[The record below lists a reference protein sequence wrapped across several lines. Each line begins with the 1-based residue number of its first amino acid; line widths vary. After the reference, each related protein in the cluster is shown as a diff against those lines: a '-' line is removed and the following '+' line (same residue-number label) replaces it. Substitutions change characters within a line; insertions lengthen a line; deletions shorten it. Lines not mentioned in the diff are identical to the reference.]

1 MEVKLE
7 RIFKKGKYILSNLL
21 ISFFAIC
28 LSSGANAEGVKFGF
42 MIGYTG
48 DYAAWAPP
56 LDNAAKLAIEEINNA
71 GGVNGEKVELV
82 IEDNLST
89 IEGSVKGA
97 RKLID
102 VHKVPVIVG
111 PESDPLVAIIQM
123 ARDNKVPVITSSAGT
138 QAIDKEGGT
147 GKYIYRVNA
156 SDSFLG
162 VAYAKVII
170 ETLNKKKIG
179 LFVENLEGTMSAGDT
194 FTRNFSRFGGEVAK
208 TVTLTPGANSYYNEL
223 AEMEK
228 SGVDTVLIA
237 AGQTTGVT
245 LFKQMYSRGY
255 DWTICV
261 TTDLQTDD
269 FVAGA
274 GNEATQ
280 DVFALVPGQVESE
293 ESWQRFSGLYE
304 AKFGEKPV
312 SGYYQAETYD
322 AIMVTAL
329 AMQASGGF
337 TGKGVDD
344 NMIKIATPGGKM
356 VRSYEDGV
364 KELATGND
372 IDYHGASGNI
382 NYNEFGNAGAPAIRL
397 LKVNSGEWVVSE
409 VIDSGAFPPS

>member
-1 MEVKLE
+1 MEGKLE
-7 RIFKKGKYILSNLL
+7 KMVKKGLYFLKYLL
-21 ISFFAIC
+21 ISVFALGI
-28 LSSGANAEGVKFGF
+28 SAGAHADVKFGF

-56 LDNAAKLAIEEINNA
+56 LDNAAKLAVEEINNA

-102 VHKVPVIVG
+102 VHNVPVIVG
-111 PESDPLVAIIQM
+111 PESDPLVARIQM
-123 ARDNKVPVITSSAGT
+123 ARDNKVPVVTSSAGT

-162 VAYAKVII
+162 VAYAKVML
-170 ETLNKKKIG
+170 ETLGKSKVG

-194 FTRNFSRFGGEVAK
+194 FTRNFSRFGGEVVK

-280 DVFALVPGQVESE
+280 GVFALVPGQVESE

-329 AMQASGGF
+329 AMQASGGL
-337 TGKGVDD
+337 TGEGVDK
-344 NMIKIATPGGKM
+344 NMIGIATPGGTM
-356 VRSYEDGV
+356 VRSFADGV
-364 KELATGND
+364 KELASGND

-397 LKVNSGEWVVSE
+397 LKVDSGEWVVSE

>member
-1 MEVKLE
+1 LGKISE
-7 RIFKKGKYILSNLL
+7 KGKKILQILV
-21 ISFFAIC
+21 ISFFSIC
-28 LSSGANAEGVKFGF
+28 ISANANADGVKFGF

-56 LDNAAKLAIEEINNA
+56 LDNAAKLAVEEINSA
-71 GGVNGEKVELV
+71 GGVNGEKVELI

-102 VHKVPVIVG
+102 VHNVPVIVG

-162 VAYAKVII
+162 VAYAKVML
-170 ETLNKKKIG
+170 ETLGKSKVG

-194 FTRNFSRFGGEVAK
+194 FTRNYERFGGEIVK
-208 TVTLTPGANSYYNEL
+208 TVKLTPGSNSYYNEL
-223 AEMEK
+223 AEMDK

-245 LFKQMYSRGY
+245 FFKQMYSRGY

-280 DVFALVPGQVESE
+280 DVFALVPGQVDSE
-293 ESWQRFSGLYE
+293 ESWQRFSELYE
-304 AKFGEKPV
+304 ANFGEEPV

-329 AMQASGGF
+329 AMQASGGL
-337 TGKGVDD
+337 TGEGVDE
-344 NMIKIATPGGKM
+344 NMIDIATPGGTM
-356 VRSYEDGV
+356 VRSFADGV
-364 KELATGND
+364 KELASGND
-372 IDYHGASGNI
+372 IDYHGASGNV

-397 LKVNSGEWVVSE
+397 LKVDNGEWMVSE

>member
-1 MEVKLE
+1 MRKISE
-7 RIFKKGKYILSNLL
+7 KGKKFLYLLL
-21 ISFFAIC
+21 ISFFSIC
-28 LSSGANAEGVKFGF
+28 ISANAKADGVKFGF

-56 LDNAAKLAIEEINNA
+56 LDNAAKLAVEEINSA
-71 GGVNGEKVELV
+71 GGINGEKVELI

-102 VHKVPVIVG
+102 VHNVPVIVG

-162 VAYAKVII
+162 VAYAKVML
-170 ETLNKKKIG
+170 ETLGKSKVG

-194 FTRNFSRFGGEVAK
+194 FTRNYERFGGEIVK
-208 TVTLTPGANSYYNEL
+208 TVTLTPGSNSYYNEL
-223 AEMEK
+223 AEMDK

-245 LFKQMYSRGY
+245 FFKQMYSRGY

-293 ESWQRFSGLYE
+293 ESWQRFSELYA
-304 AKFGEKPV
+304 AKFGEEPV

-329 AMQASGGF
+329 AMQASGGL
-337 TGKGVDD
+337 TGEGVDE
-344 NMIKIATPGGKM
+344 NMIDIATPGGAM
-356 VRSYEDGV
+356 VRSFADGV
-364 KELATGND
+364 KELASGND
-372 IDYHGASGNI
+372 IDYHGASGNV

-397 LKVNSGEWVVSE
+397 LKVDNGEWIVSE

>member
-1 MEVKLE
+1 LGKISE
-7 RIFKKGKYILSNLL
+7 KGKKILHLLL
-21 ISFFAIC
+21 ISFFSVCI
-28 LSSGANAEGVKFGF
+28 SANANADGVKFGF

-56 LDNAAKLAIEEINNA
+56 LDNAAKLAVEEINSA
-71 GGVNGEKVELV
+71 GGVNGEKVELI

-102 VHKVPVIVG
+102 VHNVPVIVG

-162 VAYAKVII
+162 VAYAKVML
-170 ETLNKKKIG
+170 ETLGKSKIG

-194 FTRNFSRFGGEVAK
+194 FTRNYERFGGEIVK
-208 TVTLTPGANSYYNEL
+208 TVKLTPGSNSYYNEL
-223 AEMEK
+223 AEMDK

-245 LFKQMYSRGY
+245 FFKQMYSRGY

-280 DVFALVPGQVESE
+280 DVFALVPGQVDSE
-293 ESWQRFSGLYE
+293 ESWQRFSELYE
-304 AKFGEKPV
+304 AKFGEEPV

-329 AMQASGGF
+329 AMQASGGL
-337 TGKGVDD
+337 TGEGVDE
-344 NMIKIATPGGKM
+344 NMIDIATPGGTM
-356 VRSYEDGV
+356 VRSFADGV
-364 KELATGND
+364 KELASGND
-372 IDYHGASGNI
+372 IDYHGASGNV

-397 LKVNSGEWVVSE
+397 LKVDNGEWMVSE

>member
-1 MEVKLE
+1 LGKISE
-7 RIFKKGKYILSNLL
+7 KGKKILQILV
-21 ISFFAIC
+21 ISFFSIC
-28 LSSGANAEGVKFGF
+28 ISANANADGVKFGF

-56 LDNAAKLAIEEINNA
+56 LDNAAKLAVEEINSA
-71 GGVNGEKVELV
+71 GGVNGEKVELI

-102 VHKVPVIVG
+102 VHNVPVIVG

-162 VAYAKVII
+162 VAYAKVML
-170 ETLNKKKIG
+170 ETLGKSKIG

-194 FTRNFSRFGGEVAK
+194 FTRNYERFGGEIVK
-208 TVTLTPGANSYYNEL
+208 TVTLTPGSNSYYNEL
-223 AEMEK
+223 AEMDK

-245 LFKQMYSRGY
+245 FFKQMYSRGY

-280 DVFALVPGQVESE
+280 DVFALVPGQVDTE
-293 ESWQRFSGLYE
+293 ESWQRFSELYA
-304 AKFGEKPV
+304 AKFGEEPV

-329 AMQASGGF
+329 AMQASGGL
-337 TGKGVDD
+337 TGEGVDA
-344 NMIKIATPGGKM
+344 NMIDIATPGGTM
-356 VRSYEDGV
+356 VRSYASGV
-364 KELATGND
+364 KELASGND
-372 IDYHGASGNI
+372 IDYHGASGNV
-382 NYNEFGNAGAPAIRL
+382 NYNEFGNAGAPAIRV
-397 LKVNSGEWVVSE
+397 LKVDNGEWMGSE

>member
-1 MEVKLE
+1 MRKISE
-7 RIFKKGKYILSNLL
+7 KGKNFLYLLL
-21 ISFFAIC
+21 ISFFSIC
-28 LSSGANAEGVKFGF
+28 ISANAKADGVKFGF

-56 LDNAAKLAIEEINNA
+56 LDNAAKLAVEEINSA
-71 GGVNGEKVELV
+71 GGINGEKVELI

-102 VHKVPVIVG
+102 VHNVPVIVG

-162 VAYAKVII
+162 VAYAKVML
-170 ETLNKKKIG
+170 ETLGKSKVG

-194 FTRNFSRFGGEVAK
+194 FTRNYERFGGEIVK
-208 TVTLTPGANSYYNEL
+208 TVTLTPGSNSYYNEL
-223 AEMEK
+223 AEMDK

-245 LFKQMYSRGY
+245 FFKQMYSRGY

-293 ESWQRFSGLYE
+293 ESWQRFSELYA
-304 AKFGEKPV
+304 AKFGEEPV

-329 AMQASGGF
+329 AMQASGGL
-337 TGKGVDD
+337 TGEGVDE
-344 NMIKIATPGGKM
+344 NMIDIATPGGAM
-356 VRSYEDGV
+356 VRSFADGV
-364 KELATGND
+364 KELASGND
-372 IDYHGASGNI
+372 IDYHGASGNV

-397 LKVNSGEWVVSE
+397 LKVDNGEWMVSE